1 MAKDVMAKIQ
11 DLLIRAGVTEENA
24 KAITEKCDK
33 EEVELKLDTEKAK
46 EEKKAEEEKAE
57 EEKAEEE
64 KAEDG
69 KEEKEEK
76 VEEAEG
82 ETCEPEKEPEDDA
95 EQEEAPVD
103 KELAK
108 GVKVEEAEDK
118 DETEEDEVEVEK
130 DEEEKEEEKEED
142 EVDESFDLQAALT
155 CLVEMLKEAKNEF
168 ESLKEELAVK
178 TNDLEVVKEAYAK
191 LIAEK
196 IIAEQEADGVEDD
209 TDETVVEEKEE
220 DTVDKRDLL
229 REIMAIAG
237 EHEDNEDVKT
247 IAKKAEKL
255 AYAKDED
262 KRDIIR
268 EIMAIAG
275 KHEDNEDVRTIAKK
289 AEKLAYDKDE
299 RANESEET
307 QDETADK
314 ISEDVENITEEVAE
328 APKKRR
334 VYSAF
339 GSINES
345 EEISEKTRKV

>member
-1 MAKDVMAKIQ
+1 M
-11 DLLIRAGVTEENA
+11 
-24 KAITEKCDK
+24 
-33 EEVELKLDTEKAK
+33 
-46 EEKKAEEEKAE
+46 
-57 EEKAEEE
+57 
-64 KAEDG
+64 
-69 KEEKEEK
+69 
-76 VEEAEG
+76 
-82 ETCEPEKEPEDDA
+82 
-95 EQEEAPVD
+95 
-103 KELAK
+103 
-108 GVKVEEAEDK
+108 
-118 DETEEDEVEVEK
+118 
-130 DEEEKEEEKEED
+130 
-142 EVDESFDLQAALT
+142 DESFDLQAALT

-178 TNDLEVVKEAYAK
+178 TNDLEVIKEEYAK

-196 IIAEQEADGVEDD
+196 IIAEQEANGVEDD
-209 TDETVVEEKEE
+209 TDETVAEEKE

-345 EEISEKTRKV
+345 EETPEKTRKVYSVFSK

>member
-46 EEKKAEEEKAE
+46 EEKKAEDDKEKKEEKE
-57 EEKAEEE
+57 T
-64 KAEDG
+64 

-82 ETCEPEKEPEDDA
+82 ETCDPKKEPEDDA
-95 EQEEAPVD
+95 EQEEAPVA

-108 GVKVEEAEDK
+108 GVKVDEAKDK
-118 DETEEDEVEVEK
+118 DETEDDEVEVEK
-130 DEEEKEEEKEED
+130 TEDEEDE
-142 EVDESFDLQAALT
+142 EVDESFDIQEALT
-155 CLVEMLKEAKNEF
+155 CLVEMLKDARNEF
-168 ESLKEELAVK
+168 MSLKEELEVK
-178 TNDLEVVKEAYAK
+178 SNDLEVVKEAYAK
-191 LIAEK
+191 LIAER
-196 IIAEQEADGVEDD
+196 IIAEQEVEGVEDD
-209 TDETVVEEKEE
+209 TDETVAEEKE

-229 REIMAIAG
+229 
-237 EHEDNEDVKT
+237 
-247 IAKKAEKL
+247 
-255 AYAKDED
+255 
-262 KRDIIR
+262 R

-289 AEKLAYDKDE
+289 AEKLAYANDEDKRDIIREIMAIAGKHEDDEDVRTIAKKAEKLAYDKDE
-299 RANESEET
+299 RANESEEVQESVA
-307 QDETADK
+307 QDEIANQ
-314 ISEDVENITEEVAE
+314 ISEDVENLTEEVVE

-345 EEISEKTRKV
+345 EETQQKTKKVYSAFSQ